1 MHMLN
6 DSLCIYL
13 WGMLCSSTAVL
24 SGADLLTPLLGVGAT
39 PVDDTEINKINK
51 VIVNEFLKLR
61 IVTAAVIKVY
71 RLYYYSKNDKGW

>member
-6 DSLCIYL
+6 GSVCIYL

-39 PVDDTEINKINK
+39 PIDDTEINKINK
-51 VIVNEFLKLR
+51 AIEFLKLR
-61 IVTAAVIKVY
+61 IVTAAVIKVHK
-71 RLYYYSKNDKGW
+71 LYYYSKNDKGW

>member
-1 MHMLN
+1 
-6 DSLCIYL
+6 
-13 WGMLCSSTAVL
+13 MLCSSTAVL

-61 IVTAAVIKVY
+61 IVTAAVIKGYTTIVKMIKVDNIN
-71 RLYYYSKNDKGW
+71 RQAV

>member
-1 MHMLN
+1 MTVYVF
-6 DSLCIYL
+6 YL

-51 VIVNEFLKLR
+51 VIVNEFLKL
-61 IVTAAVIKVY
+61 
-71 RLYYYSKNDKGW
+71 